1 MAHGHVIMCFAKLV
15 RMKLRHHQLF
25 LILVLVLLALGVLFV
40 FDASVAEAYQQFNDK
55 FYFARQQLAWA
66 GLGLIAMVISSFIPM
81 KWLRLIGPLIFFGS
95 LAMLVGVLIP
105 GIGSKVQGA
114 RRWLIFGPFR
124 MQPAD

>member
-1 MAHGHVIMCFAKLV
+1 M
-15 RMKLRHHQLF
+15 
-25 LILVLVLLALGVLFV
+25 